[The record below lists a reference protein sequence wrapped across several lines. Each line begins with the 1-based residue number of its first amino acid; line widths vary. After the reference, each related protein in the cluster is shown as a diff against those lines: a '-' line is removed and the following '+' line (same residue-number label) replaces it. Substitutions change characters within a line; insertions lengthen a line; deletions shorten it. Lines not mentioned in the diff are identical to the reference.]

1 LIDFKVYKVVE
12 GKKLKLSELLHE
24 QMKTAMRDKNAKRLS
39 VIRMLMAEIKTEEKS
54 TAKKRTEE
62 EVCQAYHKKLV
73 KSLDFFPDDK
83 KAEIKEELKIIEEFL
98 PKQMSKE
105 EVLAFIKA
113 NVKPEEVN
121 MKNVMPLLK
130 GKADS
135 QMIKEIVDNWGK

>member
-1 LIDFKVYKVVE
+1 LTDFKVYKVVE
-12 GKKLKLSELLHE
+12 GKNLKLSELLHE

-54 TAKKRTEE
+54 TTKKRTEE

-105 EVLAFIKA
+105 EVVAFIKA
-113 NVKPEEVN
+113 NVKSEEVN

-135 QMIKEIVDNWGK
+135 QVIKEIVDNWGK

>member
-1 LIDFKVYKVVE
+1 M
-12 GKKLKLSELLHE
+12 KLSELLHE
-24 QMKTAMRDKNAKRLS
+24 QMKNAMREKNAKRLS

-54 TAKKRTEE
+54 SAKKRTEE

-83 KAEIKEELKIIEEFL
+83 KAEIREELKIIEEFL
-98 PKQMSKE
+98 PKMMSKE
-105 EVLAFIKA
+105 EVIAFIKA

-121 MKNVMPLLK
+121 MRTIMPLLK

-135 QMIKEIVDNWGK
+135 QTIKDIVDNWGK

>member
-1 LIDFKVYKVVE
+1 
-12 GKKLKLSELLHE
+12 
-24 QMKTAMRDKNAKRLS
+24 MKNAMREKNTKRLS
-39 VIRMLMAEIKTEEKS
+39 VIRMLMAEIKNEEKS

-83 KAEIKEELKIIEEFL
+83 KIEIKEELKIIEEFL

-105 EVLAFIKA
+105 EIVAFIKE
-113 NVKPEEVN
+113 NVKPEDVS

-135 QMIKEIVDNWGK
+135 QLIKEIIDNWVK

>member
-1 LIDFKVYKVVE
+1 M
-12 GKKLKLSELLHE
+12 KLSEVLHE
-24 QMKTAMRDKNAKRLS
+24 QMKTAMKNKNVKRLS

-73 KSLDFFPDDK
+73 KSLEFFPEDK
-83 KAEIKEELKIIEEFL
+83 KLEIKEELKIIEEFL
-98 PKQMSKE
+98 PKMMSKD
-105 EVLAFIKA
+105 EVVAFIKD

-121 MKNVMPLLK
+121 MKTVMPLLK

-135 QMIKEIVDNWGK
+135 QVIKEIVDNWGK

>member
-1 LIDFKVYKVVE
+1 ME
-12 GKKLKLSELLHE
+12 GKTLKLSELLSE
-24 QMKTAMRDKNAKRLS
+24 QMKNAMREKNVKRLS
-39 VIRMLMAEIKTEEKS
+39 VIRMLIAEIKTEEKS
-54 TAKKRTEE
+54 TNKKRTEE

-73 KSLDFFPDDK
+73 KSLEFFPDDK

-98 PKQMSKE
+98 PKMMSKE

-121 MKNVMPLLK
+121 MKTIMPLLK

-135 QMIKEIVDNWGK
+135 QTIKEIVDNWNK

>member
-1 LIDFKVYKVVE
+1 MTDFKVYKVVE
-12 GKKLKLSELLHE
+12 GKNLKLSELLHE

-54 TAKKRTEE
+54 TTKKRTEE

-105 EVLAFIKA
+105 EVVAFIKA
-113 NVKPEEVN
+113 NVKSEEVN

-135 QMIKEIVDNWGK
+135 QVIKEIVDNWGK